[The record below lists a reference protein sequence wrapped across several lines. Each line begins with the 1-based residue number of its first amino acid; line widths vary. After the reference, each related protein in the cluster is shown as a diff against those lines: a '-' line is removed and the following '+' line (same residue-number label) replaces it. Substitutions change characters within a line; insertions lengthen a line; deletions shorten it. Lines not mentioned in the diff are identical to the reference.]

1 MRRYLRAQLAVSI
14 IDTAAREMSSLKRK
28 LTDSAPNST
37 SKPTKKQ
44 KLPPAPKKLP
54 KSEEIV
60 IDSTDDE
67 PAQPK
72 AKIKS
77 TETASAGQPSGKRPA
92 EKSKKRSPGAKASRE
107 AARFADDFMSLP
119 RDEHNYAELI
129 SISSMSESSEDDGTN
144 ALGEDDTRTGK
155 AADQG
160 TAQLQNNADEDTD
173 NSAGSEEQEQTGSES
188 ESEESSAERPLKTV
202 EAQSHPIP
210 PDPPPPY
217 DPPLGFRPATIASS
231 TKIRK
236 LFTKEKLS
244 GKQIWHIT
252 APASVPIESIQEVPL
267 QKVTSGASIMSHKNA
282 DYGLITEADI
292 NSTEKVLLV
301 PSSEGNVYR
310 MTGTTIDKTLHLQ
323 QIVSLPST
331 AKLSGR
337 PVNGGSSL
345 PKSHIKAVRQQP
357 TGLKMRYRPF
367 GDEPQSEG
375 SDSAP
380 RFRKPPITTPT
391 SSAKRYRPVEHGDK
405 ISPAKKPS
413 QHSSGN
419 AADSDVATSSPR
431 SKSRPKHPHIEY
443 PDGIAAKETTEEKAK
458 RKAEKKRRREQKA
471 SSSDK
476 ASDAN
481 ETGTMILPSKKHEG
495 LYRPVTRANDTAE
508 KSKMKKDRGAGGSG
522 NTLEV
527 ASSQRSSERQS
538 APSTPIKDAR
548 LGQVEPEK
556 VKPKRKK
563 RKSEATEEA

>member
-1 MRRYLRAQLAVSI
+1 
-14 IDTAAREMSSLKRK
+14 MSSLKRK
-28 LTDSAPNST
+28 LNDSAPNST

-44 KLPPAPKKLP
+44 KLAPAPKKLP

-67 PAQPK
+67 PVQTKPK
-72 AKIKS
+72 LNI
-77 TETASAGQPSGKRPA
+77 TEIASAGQPNGKRHA

-119 RDEHNYAELI
+119 RDERNYAELI

-144 ALGEDDTRTGK
+144 GLGEDDTHTGK

-160 TAQLQNNADEDTD
+160 TAKLQNNADEDTD
-173 NSAGSEEQEQTGSES
+173 NSVGSEEQEQTGSES
-188 ESEESSAERPLKTV
+188 ESEERTAERPLKTV

-217 DPPLGFRPATIASS
+217 DPPLGFRTATIASS

-252 APASVPIESIQEVPL
+252 APASVPIESIQEVPV
-267 QKVTSGASIMSHKNA
+267 QKVTSGASITSHKNA

-301 PSSEGNVYR
+301 PSSEGNVYT

-337 PVNGGSSL
+337 PVKGGSSL
-345 PKSHIKAVRQQP
+345 PKTHIKAVRQQP

-367 GDEPQSEG
+367 GDEPQYEG

-391 SSAKRYRPVEHGDK
+391 SSAKRYRPVEPDDK

-413 QHSSGN
+413 QNSSGK
-419 AADSDVATSSPR
+419 AADVDVATSSPR
-431 SKSRPKHPHIEY
+431 SKSRPEHPLTEY
-443 PDGIAAKETTEEKAK
+443 PDGIAAKERTEEKAK

-471 SSSDK
+471 SSPDK

-481 ETGTMILPSKKHEG
+481 ETGTMILPSKEHEG
-495 LYRPVTRANDTAE
+495 LDRPVARVNGTAE
-508 KSKMKKDRGAGGSG
+508 MSKAKKDRGAGGSG

-527 ASSQRSSERQS
+527 ASSQRSSESQ
-538 APSTPIKDAR
+538 AALSTAIEDAR

-556 VKPKRKK
+556 MKPKRKK